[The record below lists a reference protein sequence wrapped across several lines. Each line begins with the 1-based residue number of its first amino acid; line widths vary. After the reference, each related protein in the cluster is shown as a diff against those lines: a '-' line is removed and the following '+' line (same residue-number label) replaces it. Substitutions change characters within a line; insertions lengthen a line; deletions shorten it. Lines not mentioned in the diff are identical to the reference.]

1 MSIISGE
8 ETTSRTLSPGDAV
21 TIGELVNAVLA
32 RSPITFLPSQ
42 PRWNGPPVVG
52 ELRGFINGPKDF
64 GSLGWGTDVRDA
76 YVWITADGFER
87 SEPVSWLCKMIREG
101 GCVFER
107 RDVQASV
114 R

>member
-1 MSIISGE
+1 MSI
-8 ETTSRTLSPGDAV
+8 TTEDTATRTLSPGEAATLGD
-21 TIGELVNAVLA
+21 LVNAVLA

-52 ELRGFINGPKDF
+52 ELRGFINGPGDF

-76 YVWITADGFER
+76 YVWITAGGFEW
-87 SEPVSWLCKMIREG
+87 SEPVSWLCKMLVEG

-107 RDVQASV
+107 RS
-114 R
+114 